1 MTLHGVLLC
10 MCAGW
15 PQGVICMLC
24 NSLAFHLLLD
34 ACMKRSFEAI
44 APSHE
49 RPLIIKVG
57 EQVDLAAM
65 AEADS
70 EPVALYY
77 RSNVAVTAFPLRTV
91 MLIVLFI
98 GCGGILAYLIRLSMQ
113 GVAQVFLRLAGL

>member
-1 MTLHGVLLC
+1 
-10 MCAGW
+10 
-15 PQGVICMLC
+15 
-24 NSLAFHLLLD
+24 
-34 ACMKRSFEAI
+34 MKRSFEAI

-57 EQVDLAAM
+57 AHVDLAAM

-77 RSNVAVTAFPLRTV
+77 RSNIVVTAFPLRTV

-98 GCGGILAYLIRLSMQ
+98 GCGGILAFLVRMSMQ
-113 GVAQVFLRLAGL
+113 GIARVFLRLAGL